1 MLHKI
6 AEEAGIDIA
15 GAPYV
20 GDSLKDIRAAEAAGC
35 KPVLVLT
42 GNGLETRKL
51 RPNLEYIFENL
62 LAFAKDEISL

>member
-1 MLHKI
+1 M
-6 AEEAGIDIA
+6 
-15 GAPYV
+15 

-51 RPNLEYIFENL
+51 RHNLEHVFENL